1 MTTTSRQSYPSPSPP
16 PHAMPHP
23 NMHPA
28 HFSSPPAAQPP
39 SRNHHHWNYPH
50 PPHPRPA
57 AYAHPASSAY
67 NPHHN
72 PHHPHPHP
80 HSRPPRTPQKHLTEM
95 QIIQRDFPNIHRL
108 IEHQTKTLDM
118 QSQEMNRLSLELQK
132 IQLELNSFK
141 TKEKVPPVILVG
153 KSSDS
158 SSRKSVISINK
169 RTVSREELDSED
181 VKSNM
186 PCKKRFKRMED
197 RDVNIEH
204 VLATLQAATCKKF
217 ASEHV

>member
-1 MTTTSRQSYPSPSPP
+1 MTRQSYPSPP

-28 HFSSPPAAQPP
+28 SSKHPAHFSPSPAAQPP

-50 PPHPRPA
+50 PPHP
-57 AYAHPASSAY
+57 HPASYASAY

-72 PHHPHPHP
+72 PHQQYPHP
-80 HSRPPRTPQKHLTEM
+80 HSPPPRTPQKHLTEM

-108 IEHQTKTLDM
+108 IEHQTKALDL
-118 QSQEMNRLSLELQK
+118 QTQEMNRLSLELQK
-132 IQLELNSFK
+132 IQQELNSYK

-158 SSRKSVISINK
+158 SSSKSEVSIHK
-169 RTVSREELDSED
+169 RIVSREESENED
-181 VKSNM
+181 VAKSM
-186 PCKKRFKRMED
+186 PCKKRFKRME
-197 RDVNIEH
+197 RDANIDH
-204 VLATLQAATCKKF
+204 VLQTLQAATCKTF
-217 ASEHV
+217 ASECV